1 MKLNFLALAFSISAL
16 MIPEASAVVSFTG
29 NFSSNLK
36 TSDGVTNIPIGTR
49 YLIVVDTGGDGF
61 GASTSGS
68 VAGGTGFNTG
78 SAFGDVNDLII
89 QASTATLAGRAATAV
104 SNQPFDLAPYVG
116 RQFGLIWFEDL
127 VSGDTS
133 VSNNDKYGFTRD
145 TGWVMPAVAGT
156 YGFTTT
162 PSGSDFR
169 QMGGAGFLPGGTN
182 LVIGTVPEPSRM
194 MLAALG
200 ALGVMV
206 RRRRK

>member
-1 MKLNFLALAFSISAL
+1 MKFRFLAFAFSVSAFL
-16 MIPEASAVVSFTG
+16 IPEASAVVSFTG

-36 TSDGVTNIPIGTR
+36 ASDGITNIPIGTR

-68 VAGGTGFNTG
+68 IADGTGFNTG

-89 QASTATLAGRAATAV
+89 QASTTTLAGRAATAV

-127 VSGDTS
+127 VAGDSAVTNS
-133 VSNNDKYGFTRD
+133 DKYGFTRD
-145 TGWVMPAVAGT
+145 TGWIMPAVAGT

-162 PSGSDFR
+162 PTGSDFR

-182 LVIGTVPEPSRM
+182 LVVGAVPEPSRM
-194 MLAALG
+194 VLVALG
-200 ALGVMV
+200 SMGVVV